1 MPDEKDFSYRI
12 SGFYTYPKTLKRGKI
27 SLRRRFG
34 ELSGSANDLNATVTK
49 FIEAFRESIRAGTFV
64 KLTLANYKG
73 SEPGLQKV
81 FVRLIETRRG
91 LLTSFQF
98 RREQRDTIK
107 NLALDESGQYL
118 ETLLATGF
126 RNAHL
131 FTLKANYQLDI
142 GKRNARLNVGQPT
155 ITSLPSRSHN
165 RQTRT
170 LVKPDSYFLKALGVT
185 TDRGEIRAEQRHKWK
200 QINKFIEILAG
211 LFKKSGLAAHSKLRI
226 ADLGSG
232 KGYLTFAAYEY
243 FRQETGERNIGT
255 NDKIEFIGVDCRGDL
270 IDLCNEIA
278 AASEYPGLRF
288 SNCSI
293 EQFFR
298 EHGKDGLD
306 IVAALHACDTATD
319 DAIFSAILSNASI
332 ILVAP
337 CCHREIRQQIKAP
350 DLIGDLLKFPLILE
364 RTAESLTDAIRALVL
379 EAYGYEVRMQ
389 EFVPTEHTPKNN
401 LITAVKKA
409 GSPVNWRKIEE
420 INRLLDAFGVK
431 TQRLVSL
438 VSTTP

>member
-12 SGFYTYPKTLKRGKI
+12 GGFCTYPTGLKRGKI
-27 SLRRRFG
+27 SLLRRF
-34 ELSGSANDLNATVTK
+34 ESLSGSANDLNATVTQ
-49 FIEAFRESIRAGTFV
+49 FIETFRESIRAGIFV

-91 LLTSFQF
+91 LLASFQF

-107 NLALDESGQYL
+107 NLALDESGPYL
-118 ETLLATGF
+118 ETLLSNGF

-142 GKRNARLNVGQPT
+142 GKRSARLNVGRPT

-165 RQTRT
+165 KQSKT
-170 LVKPDSYFLKALGVT
+170 LVNPDAYFLKALGVT

-200 QINKFIEILAG
+200 QINKFVEILAG
-211 LFKKSGLAAHSKLRI
+211 LFKKSGLAANGKLRV

-243 FRQETGERNIGT
+243 LRQETGDRSFGG
-255 NDKIEFIGVDCRGDL
+255 NDKIEFIGVDSRADL

-278 AASEYPGLRF
+278 AASEYAGLQF
-288 SNCSI
+288 TNCSI

-298 EHGKDGLD
+298 ERGKYGLD
-306 IVAALHACDTATD
+306 IVVALHACDTATD
-319 DAIFSAILSNASI
+319 DAIFSAILSNASM

-350 DLIGDLLKFPLILE
+350 ELIGDVLKFPLLLE
-364 RTAESLTDAIRALVL
+364 RTAESLTDAVRALVL
-379 EAYGYEVRMQ
+379 EAYGYDVRMQ

-409 GSPVNWRKIEE
+409 GSPVNRRKIEE
-420 INRLLDAFGVK
+420 INRLLEAFGVQ
-431 TQRLVSL
+431 TQRLLLL
-438 VSTTP
+438 VGTNL